1 MDDRRRTISSEENM
15 IGEALMRVSNTL
27 EAERLTKSL
36 DYQEKLRS
44 RSNIRLILAIIC
56 LVIAF
61 AMLLVGGI
69 LLVVLVKYEDPVLD
83 TLVPFLKS
91 FFNGINTMF
100 QSAVESSTYLPALAR
115 LGTEALGVG
124 VAALN
129 SLQSVDLSSM
139 MGYLTDILGTT
150 AGLLSDTRGTLSSVG
165 AQLSPMLG
173 SLTAA
178 MTDLTNGGL
187 VNGISSGISD
197 TVSAL
202 GINMK
207 DVASTNSALVHT
219 LSTVSNTVNDT
230 VGSPANQ
237 QAVRSV
243 ANATANMTNSSADLL
258 SNLSTA
264 ANTFNNNV
272 DYAALGQAAGKT
284 ADAAA
289 KITNTT
295 ADFINSA
302 ANILD
307 GIANLFH

>member
-44 RSNIRLILAIIC
+44 RSNIRLIIAIIC
-56 LVIAF
+56 LVVAF
-61 AMLLVGGI
+61 AMLLVGAI

-91 FFNGINTMF
+91 FFNGINTIF
-100 QSAVESSTYLPALAR
+100 QSAVESSTYLPALTR
-115 LGTEALGVG
+115 LGTEALGIG

-129 SLQSVDLSSM
+129 SLQGLDLSGM

-150 AGLLSDTRGTLSSVG
+150 AGLLSDTRGALGSLGSE
-165 AQLSPMLG
+165 LSPMLG

-187 VNGISSGISD
+187 VNGISDG
-197 TVSAL
+197 VSAL

-230 VGSPANQ
+230 VGSAENQ
-237 QAVRSV
+237 QAVRGI
-243 ANATANMTNSSADLL
+243 ANATASVATSSADLL

-272 DYAALGQAAGKT
+272 DYATLGEAAGKT

-289 KITNTT
+289 KLTNTT
-295 ADFINSA
+295 AGFINSA
-302 ANILD
+302 ASVLD
-307 GIANLFH
+307 GIASLFQ